1 MPDLAPA
8 EQLIRRF
15 WEITKDDLAGH
26 GVTFDSLPYHLRRLP
41 YAERVII
48 ERNQV
53 KEAAKEFIN
62 SDDFRFWA
70 ELADLNPSYL
80 REQLCR
86 E

>member
-1 MPDLAPA
+1 MSDLAPA

-15 WEITKDDLAGH
+15 WQITKDDLAGK
-26 GVTFDSLPYHLRRLP
+26 GVTFDSLPYHLRSLP
-41 YAERVII
+41 YSKRATI
-48 ERNQV
+48 ERNQI
-53 KEAAKEFIN
+53 KCDAEEFLE

-70 ELADLNPSYL
+70 ELAGLNPDYL